1 MAASMADFILLLSLL
16 LWESEYQ
23 TQGIFYTKTLYNLT
37 PYPNFLSIPILVVQ
51 ARNCLEVAS
60 STIRITRRKQFAVS
74 KRISRLTSKKEH

>member
-1 MAASMADFILLLSLL
+1 MWQLVWRTSSYYYRCYYAISK
-16 LWESEYQ
+16 YQ

-60 STIRITRRKQFAVS
+60 STIRITEGNSLRYPKGYPV
-74 KRISRLTSKKEH
+74 